1 MGRNTIS
8 PLNLKTMTLKQLS
21 PGQSPPWVG
30 VENKYDLKSETEELF
45 AAMMQRRKNLSD
57 AGLGVSMSPQQST
70 LRTLNSS
77 RGSGTE
83 SWSAHT
89 SGDDSESFNLHKV
102 VREECMS
109 PSSFS
114 FSGSRCGTGLSR
126 LSDEGDSWS
135 ALSSF
140 RAKII
145 TPKKAISLGKN
156 KDGKYGR
163 VLSKQNKSQLS
174 DFQLFDQS
182 LDSGP

>member
-8 PLNLKTMTLKQLS
+8 PLNLKTMSLKQLS
-21 PGQSPPWVG
+21 PSQSPPWVG

-45 AAMMQRRKNLSD
+45 AAMMQRRKTLSD
-57 AGLGVSMSPQQST
+57 SGLGVSMSPQQST

-89 SGDDSESFNLHKV
+89 SGDDSESFNLHRV

-109 PSSFS
+109 PSS

-126 LSDEGDSWS
+126 LSDEGESWS

-140 RAKII
+140 RTRII
-145 TPKKAISLGKN
+145 TPKKAISLARN
-156 KDGKYGR
+156 KDGKYGK
-163 VLSKQNKSQLS
+163 VSSKQNQSQLS
-174 DFQLFDQS
+174 DFNLFDQS
-182 LDSGP
+182 LESGP